1 MRLIWEIDDG
11 MMVFTKC
18 ARIEYHIEEFEL
30 EICNKKR
37 WLIVAPFHNIFCGD
51 PTSIPLP
58 RSFHKERKWESFFLL
73 KMHFTMRI
81 HVLDSAEQARNFQLD
96 NKELEKINVWPDQNC
111 WLANFKSR
119 KNKLTYSIFLLKKK
133 KKNIYIYIYI
143 YIFYWLLFNNS
154 HYHILLFIDHFK
166 AKSQR

>member
-1 MRLIWEIDDG
+1 

-37 WLIVAPFHNIFCGD
+37 WLIVAPFHNIFCRD
-51 PTSIPLP
+51 PSSIPLP

-81 HVLDSAEQARNFQLD
+81 HVLDSTEQARNFQLD

-119 KNKLTYSIFLLKKK
+119 KNKLIYFIFLLKKK
-133 KKNIYIYIYI
+133 KYIYIYI
-143 YIFYWLLFNNS
+143 YINSIGYSLIILTIIYYFLLIISRQS
-154 HYHILLFIDHFK
+154 HK
-166 AKSQR
+166 GNMSQHCI